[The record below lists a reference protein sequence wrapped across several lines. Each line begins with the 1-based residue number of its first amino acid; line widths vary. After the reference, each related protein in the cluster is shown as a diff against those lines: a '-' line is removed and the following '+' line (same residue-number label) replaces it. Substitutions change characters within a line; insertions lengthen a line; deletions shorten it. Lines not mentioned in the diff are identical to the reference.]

1 MRMRKKPQ
9 MVEAVVFFNDHGI
22 CKEML
27 YPEFEALLD
36 NIVQMPEYADQ
47 QMQLAYLV
55 INPRLMVRAVVFF
68 CLDFDETGEADRGWN
83 LPLRQL
89 ADRAG
94 RGPDMGAGPI
104 RLACR
109 SQCPVPWH
117 QMHLWD
123 PSLVKGHNH
132 LAMIRDAVRRNHLGV
147 LVEEEP
153 VAVEPERLHL
163 AAEHQW
169 YAPPTQENREAADNL
184 ARELLQEHQRKTSEL
199 LSQQEMRIASLSQQH
214 ERELG
219 QHRLN
224 AEEQLNLLK
233 AEVAALRQGLRR
245 EEEINAEL
253 RRELAGHVEASG
265 REREELT
272 AQLRSVEQQA
282 RERLATL
289 RAGLQAEAE
298 AKIAASVAQYR
309 EQVAIRDME
318 LRYRGEVEQQLRQE
332 IDALRE
338 ERAGRDDGRDVLEQ
352 LAGLGMIFVVYHPGA
367 GHLTIPLQ
375 DIARYQENPMA
386 YAASKCLVSEE
397 RYRDWLAHY
406 QQPTCEGRL
415 SNGERCALPVDR
427 VDTPGRFV
435 EGFDNCCS
443 RHRSDERQP
452 GLR

>member
-1 MRMRKKPQ
+1 
-9 MVEAVVFFNDHGI
+9 
-22 CKEML
+22 
-27 YPEFEALLD
+27 
-36 NIVQMPEYADQ
+36 
-47 QMQLAYLV
+47 
-55 INPRLMVRAVVFF
+55 
-68 CLDFDETGEADRGWN
+68 
-83 LPLRQL
+83 
-89 ADRAG
+89 
-94 RGPDMGAGPI
+94 
-104 RLACR
+104 
-109 SQCPVPWH
+109 
-117 QMHLWD
+117 MHLWD

>member
-289 RAGLQAEAE
+289 RTGLQAEAE